1 MSDYVRIMFIES
13 GILINALLLGVM
25 ISFIVVTSPT
35 VFKTLDEEHS
45 KNFLR
50 FIFPR
55 LFNFCFLIS
64 TLMFLFFALAEF
76 SFGMVV
82 GIAISIS
89 FLINTYF
96 LTPRINKMRDLML
109 TGHVESEK
117 QFKKLH
123 FASVILYLLSIL
135 FIVSIFAVYYYRLFS
150 L

>member
-1 MSDYVRIMFIES
+1 MFINS
-13 GILINALLLGVM
+13 GILLNALLLGVM

-123 FASVILYLLSIL
+123 FASVLLYLLSMV
-135 FIVSIFAVYYYRLFS
+135 FIVSIFIVYYSRLFS

>member
-1 MSDYVRIMFIES
+1 MFIES
-13 GILINALLLGVM
+13 GILLNALLLGVM

-64 TLMFLFFALAEF
+64 TLMFLLFALAEF

-123 FASVILYLLSIL
+123 FASVILYLLSML
-135 FIVSIFAVYYYRLFS
+135 FIGSIFVVYYSRLFF

>member
-1 MSDYVRIMFIES
+1 MFINS
-13 GILINALLLGVM
+13 GILLNALLLGVM

-35 VFKTLDEEHS
+35 VFKTLDKEHS

-64 TLMFLFFALAEF
+64 TLMFLLFALAEF

-123 FASVILYLLSIL
+123 FASVLLYLLSMV
-135 FIVSIFAVYYYRLFS
+135 FIVSIFVVYYSRLFS

>member
-1 MSDYVRIMFIES
+1 MFIES
-13 GILINALLLGVM
+13 GILLNALLLGVM

-123 FASVILYLLSIL
+123 FASVLLYLLSMV
-135 FIVSIFAVYYYRLFS
+135 FIVSIFVVYYSRLFS

>member
-1 MSDYVRIMFIES
+1 MFLES
-13 GILINALLLGVM
+13 GILVNALLLGVM

-82 GIAISIS
+82 GIAISTS

-123 FASVILYLLSIL
+123 FVSVILYLLSML
-135 FIVSIFAVYYYRLFS
+135 FIGSIFVVYYSRLFF

>member
-1 MSDYVRIMFIES
+1 MFIEA

-25 ISFIVVTSPT
+25 VSFIVVTSPT

-55 LFNFCFLIS
+55 LFNFCLLIS

-76 SFGMVV
+76 SFGMLV
-82 GIAISIS
+82 GIVISLS

-109 TGHVESEK
+109 TGQVESEK

-123 FASVILYLLSIL
+123 FVSVFLYLISMV
-135 FIVSIFAVYYYRLFS
+135 FIASIFVVYYSR
-150 L
+150 

>member
-1 MSDYVRIMFIES
+1 MFVET

-45 KNFLR
+45 KKFLR

-82 GIAISIS
+82 AIAISIS

-109 TGHVESEK
+109 TGHVGSER

-123 FASVILYLLSIL
+123 FASVLLYLASMIS
-135 FIVSIFAVYYYRLFS
+135 IVSIFAFYYTR
-150 L
+150 

>member
-1 MSDYVRIMFIES
+1 MLVET

-45 KNFLR
+45 KKFLR

-82 GIAISIS
+82 AIAISIS

-109 TGHVESEK
+109 TGHVGSEK
-117 QFKKLH
+117 QFKNLH
-123 FASVILYLLSIL
+123 FASVLLYLASMIS
-135 FIVSIFAVYYYRLFS
+135 IVSIFVFYYTR
-150 L
+150 

>member
-1 MSDYVRIMFIES
+1 MLIES

-89 FLINTYF
+89 FLINTYV

-123 FASVILYLLSIL
+123 SASVILYLLSMVL
-135 FIVSIFAVYYYRLFS
+135 IVSIFVGYYSRLFS

>member
-1 MSDYVRIMFIES
+1 MFIES
-13 GILINALLLGVM
+13 GILLNALLLGVM

-64 TLMFLFFALAEF
+64 TLMFLLFALAEF

-123 FASVILYLLSIL
+123 FASVILYLLSMV
-135 FIVSIFAVYYYRLFS
+135 FIVSIFVVYYSRLFF

>member
-1 MSDYVRIMFIES
+1 MFVET

-45 KNFLR
+45 KKFLR

-82 GIAISIS
+82 AIAISIS

-109 TGHVESEK
+109 IGDVGSEK

-123 FASVILYLLSIL
+123 FASVLLYLASMIS
-135 FIVSIFAVYYYRLFS
+135 IVSIFVFYYTR
-150 L
+150 

>member
-1 MSDYVRIMFIES
+1 MFLET

-45 KNFLR
+45 KKFLR

-82 GIAISIS
+82 AIAISIS

-109 TGHVESEK
+109 TGDVEPEK

-123 FASVILYLLSIL
+123 FASVLLYLANMLS
-135 FIVSIFAVYYYRLFS
+135 IVSIFVFYYTR
-150 L
+150 

>member
-1 MSDYVRIMFIES
+1 MFIES
-13 GILINALLLGVM
+13 GILLNALLLGVM

-64 TLMFLFFALAEF
+64 TLMFLFFALSEF
-76 SFGMVV
+76 SFGMLV
-82 GIAISIS
+82 GIGISIS

-96 LTPRINKMRDLML
+96 LTPRINKMRDLTL
-109 TGHVESEK
+109 TGHAESER

-123 FASVILYLLSIL
+123 FMSVLLYVLSMV
-135 FIVSIFAVYYYRLFS
+135 FIVSIFIVYYSR
-150 L
+150 

>member
-1 MSDYVRIMFIES
+1 MFIES
-13 GILINALLLGVM
+13 GILLNALLLGVM

-64 TLMFLFFALAEF
+64 TLMLLFFALAEF

-123 FASVILYLLSIL
+123 FASVLLYLSGMV
-135 FIVSIFAVYYYRLFS
+135 FIVSIFVVYYS